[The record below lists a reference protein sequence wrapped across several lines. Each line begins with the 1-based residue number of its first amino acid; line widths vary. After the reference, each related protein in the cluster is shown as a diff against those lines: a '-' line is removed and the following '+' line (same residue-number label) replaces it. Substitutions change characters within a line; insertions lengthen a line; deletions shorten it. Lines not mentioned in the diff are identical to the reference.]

1 MLVLY
6 IAIGLVA
13 GFLIGYLYVNLRSQ
27 KIVEQQ
33 LQNHPITAE
42 LRSNLAKITTDL
54 NNERNAK
61 MELATALATSKA
73 QLVALEEK
81 LLSQLSEV
89 KELKTQ
95 FQTEF
100 QNLANRIFDEKS
112 EKFQKQNRD
121 QLDIVLSPF
130 RQKLTDFENKVEKV
144 YKEEN
149 NERINLKAELKLLS
163 EMNKQLSTDAN
174 NLATALKGSNKSQ
187 GNWGEMILEKI
198 LERSGL
204 QAGQE
209 YEVQTSDQNQD
220 GRIIRPD
227 VVVHL
232 PEGKHIIIDSKVS
245 LIAYNSMIAAGSDE
259 ERERYL
265 KAHLESIRSHIKQLS
280 EKNYA
285 TAKKLVTPDFVL
297 LFMPIEAAFSAAMQL
312 DSELYNYAWDKKVV
326 LVSPTTLLATL
337 RTVASIW
344 VQEKRT
350 RNAEEI
356 ALEAGK
362 LYDKFSAFVDDLID
376 VGKRMD
382 SAKGSYEEAMKK
394 LTSGTGNLVGRAEKM
409 RKLGARNQKDINP
422 LLVERSSQNEESGI

>member
-1 MLVLY
+1 M
-6 IAIGLVA
+6 
-13 GFLIGYLYVNLRSQ
+13 
-27 KIVEQQ
+27 
-33 LQNHPITAE
+33 
-42 LRSNLAKITTDL
+42 
-54 NNERNAK
+54 
-61 MELATALATSKA
+61 
-73 QLVALEEK
+73 
-81 LLSQLSEV
+81 
-89 KELKTQ
+89 
-95 FQTEF
+95 
-100 QNLANRIFDEKS
+100 
-112 EKFQKQNRD
+112 
-121 QLDIVLSPF
+121 LSPF

-163 EMNKQLSTDAN
+163 DMNKQLSTDAN
-174 NLATALKGSNKSQ
+174 NLASALKGSNKSQ

-204 QAGQE
+204 TAGQE

-422 LLVERSSQNEESGI
+422 LLVERSSQNEDTGI

>member
-1 MLVLY
+1 MLILY
-6 IAIGLVA
+6 VVIGLVA
-13 GFLIGYLYVNLRSQ
+13 GFLIGYLYFQMRSQ

-33 LQNHPITAE
+33 LQNHPVTQE
-42 LRSNLAKITTDL
+42 LRAALNGAKSELSQERTAGL
-54 NNERNAK
+54 N
-61 MELATALATSKA
+61 LATALATSKA
-73 QLVALEEK
+73 QLAAMEEK
-81 LLSQLSEV
+81 LQNQMSEIR
-89 KELKTQ
+89 ELKNQ
-95 FQTEF
+95 FQIEF

-121 QLDIVLSPF
+121 QLDVVLSPF
-130 RQKLTDFENKVEKV
+130 KQKLNEFEQKVEKV

-149 NERINLKAELKLLS
+149 TERLNLKAELKLLS
-163 EMNKQLSTDAN
+163 DMNKQLSADAN
-174 NLATALKGSNKSQ
+174 NLASALKGSNKSQ

-209 YEVQTSDQNQD
+209 YEVQTTDTNQD
-220 GRIIRPD
+220 GKSIRPD

-245 LIAYNSMIAAGSDE
+245 LVAYSNMISANDDA
-259 ERERYL
+259 ERERFL
-265 KAHLESIRSHIKQLS
+265 KAHIDSVRSHIKQLG

-285 TAKKLVTPDFVL
+285 SAKKLVSPDFVL
-297 LFMPIEAAFSAAMQL
+297 LFMPIEAAFSSAMQV
-312 DSELYNYAWDKKVV
+312 DSELYNFAWDKKVV

-344 VQEKRT
+344 IQEKRT

-356 ALEAGK
+356 AIEAGK

-394 LTSGTGNLVGRAEKM
+394 LSTGTGNLVGRAEKM
-409 RKLGARNQKDINP
+409 RKLGARNQKEMNP
-422 LLVERSSQNEESGI
+422 FLVERSAHNEDTEH